1 MRTYAVIMA
10 GGSGTRFWPLSRQD
24 FPKQFLNLSGE
35 ERLVNETI
43 DRLLQ
48 FMKREDIFV
57 ITAKSQGEL
66 MYQLTDGRIEKDHIL
81 LEPAQRNTA
90 ACIGY
95 CAMEIKKRYGDG
107 VMCVLPADHY
117 IKDKEAYCAVM
128 EEAIRLSLEYNQLI
142 TIGIKPEFAATGYG
156 YIRMD
161 QESPCYSSNGKI
173 PYYKVEEFVEKPHIK
188 LARDYV
194 ESGNYVWNSGIF
206 IWQTQ
211 TILEYFKTLLPDI
224 YQILTDIVEPL
235 SEATSIS
242 KLEEYY
248 PKLPKISIDYG
259 IMERADKVLVLSGD
273 FGWSDVGSFDAL
285 RNIYPADENGNILY
299 GQQIL
304 VETKNCIS
312 YSKNKLICALGVEDL
327 IMVEADDVV
336 LICHKDK
343 TQEIGKVVEELKV
356 QNKSEYL

>member
-1 MRTYAVIMA
+1 MRTFAVIMA

-35 ERLVNETI
+35 ELLVNETI
-43 DRLLQ
+43 DRLLK
-48 FMKREDIFV
+48 FMKKEDIFV
-57 ITAKSQGEL
+57 ITAKSQGDL

-81 LEPAQRNTA
+81 LEPAQRNTS

-95 CAMEIKKRYGDG
+95 CAMEIKRRYGDG

-117 IKDKEAYCAVM
+117 IKDKDAYRNVM
-128 EEAIRLSLEYNQLI
+128 EEAIQLCEEYNQLI

-156 YIRMD
+156 YIRMNR
-161 QESPCYSSNGKI
+161 ESSDMSAGRKI
-173 PYYKVEEFVEKPHIK
+173 PFYKVEEFVEKPNIK

-194 ESGNYVWNSGIF
+194 NSGNYVWNSGIF
-206 IWQTQ
+206 VWQLS
-211 TILEYFKTLLPDI
+211 TILGYFEKLLPDV
-224 YQILTDIVEPL
+224 YQILNEIMKPQTE
-235 SEATSIS
+235 EEKTK
-242 KLEEYY
+242 KLEELY
-248 PKLPKISIDYG
+248 PQLPKISIDYG

-285 RNIYPADENGNILY
+285 RNIYPADVNGNILY

-304 VETKNCIS
+304 VESKNCIS
-312 YSKNKLICALGVEDL
+312 YSKNKLLCALGVEDL

-343 TQEIGKVVEELKV
+343 TQEIGKVVEELKA